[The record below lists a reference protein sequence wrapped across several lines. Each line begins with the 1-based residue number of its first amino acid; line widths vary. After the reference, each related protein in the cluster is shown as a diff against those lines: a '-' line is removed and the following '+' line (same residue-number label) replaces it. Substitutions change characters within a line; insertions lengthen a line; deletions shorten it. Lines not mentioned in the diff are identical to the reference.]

1 MIGILDKNIFVF
13 LNNLTSESVFF
24 DSLII
29 FLATSFGTILTIGV
43 FLFLIFHR
51 DQEGSQYT
59 FEKIK
64 RKIGEASVILF
75 SAFLSWLFVLILKDI
90 FDSPRPFIT
99 YTEIK
104 PLFDY
109 GEYDSFPS
117 GHATFFAALGVAL
130 FMYHKRIG
138 IFYLFGALI
147 IGLSR
152 IIAGVHF
159 PFDIVAGFI
168 LGSFTSFF
176 VYRALRPK
184 VKRILNW

>member
-1 MIGILDKNIFVF
+1 MIGILDKNIFIF
-13 LNNLTSESVFF
+13 LNSLTAKSVFF
-24 DSLII
+24 DSTII
-29 FLATSFGTILTIGV
+29 FLATSFGTLLTIGV
-43 FLFLIFHR
+43 FLFLIFHH
-51 DQEGSQYT
+51 DEAGSEYY
-59 FEKIK
+59 FGKIK
-64 RKIGEASVILF
+64 KKLGEASVILT

-109 GEYDSFPS
+109 GGYDSFPS
-117 GHATFFAALGVAL
+117 GHATFFSALGVAL

-138 IFYLFGALI
+138 IFYLSGAFV

-152 IIAGVHF
+152 IIVGVHF

-176 VYRALRPK
+176 VYRALRPR

>member
-1 MIGILDKNIFVF
+1 MIGILDKNIFIF
-13 LNNLTSESVFF
+13 LNSLTSESVFF
-24 DSLII
+24 DSIVV
-29 FLATSFGTILTIGV
+29 FLATSFGTLLTVGV
-43 FLFLIFHR
+43 FLFLIFHH
-51 DQEGSQYT
+51 DEEGSQYS
-59 FEKIK
+59 FDKVK
-64 RKIGEASVILF
+64 RKIGEASVILT

-109 GEYDSFPS
+109 GSYDSFPS
-117 GHATFFAALGVAL
+117 GHATFFSALGVAL

-138 IFYLFGALI
+138 IFYLLGALI
-147 IGLSR
+147 IGVSR
-152 IIAGVHF
+152 IVAGVHF
-159 PFDIVAGFI
+159 PFDILAGFV
-168 LGSFTSFF
+168 LGAVTSFV